1 MPDWRLGQL
10 LSNASRYLEHNASGL
25 PKDLFNVEDDD
36 IREGLIIM
44 RQMIE
49 DSNKRT

>member
-1 MPDWRLGQL
+1 MNMCI
-10 LSNASRYLEHNASGL
+10 SNASRYLEHNASGL